1 MKEEE
6 ENLNEQII
14 KESDGD
20 DKFNEMNEKKKNK
33 MIIFIILIIIL
44 IILISF
50 IIIIVLANKDKNET
64 PSPSPSPE
72 NSNLYFEPSSGLHTH
87 TIIFMPGLT
96 NKPEDFVK
104 VLTKKISISKRNTTK
119 IVILRAPLQNVTV
132 LDGKKNYS
140 WFDIYSFPVNSS
152 NAYNFTEVKSASK
165 TLIQIIQEEVALLDG
180 KYDKIIIGGHSQG
193 AIVSMYTSYTQ
204 EYMLGGVISFSGFF
218 PPQGQILPNKEKL
231 NVYFA
236 FGDDDHIIS
245 PIFFNETIKDII
257 DNEGFKLYIYPNHGH
272 SVCRNETID
281 VGYFLDKIME

>member
-1 MKEEE
+1 MKDEE
-6 ENLNEQII
+6 ENLNEQMI
-14 KESDGD
+14 KKSDD
-20 DKFNEMNEKKKNK
+20 NNKFNEINAKKKNK
-33 MIIFIILIIIL
+33 MRIFIILIIIL

-50 IIIIVLANKDKNET
+50 IIIIVLTNKDKNET
-64 PSPSPSPE
+64 PSPSPE

-96 NKPEDFVK
+96 NTPEDFVD
-104 VLTKKISISKRNTTK
+104 VLTKRISISKRNTTK
-119 IVILRAPLQNVTV
+119 IVILRSPLQKVTV
-132 LDGKKNYS
+132 LDGEKNYS
-140 WFDIYSFPVNSS
+140 WFDIYSFPINSS
-152 NAYNFTEVKSASK
+152 NTYNFTEVKSASK
-165 TLIQIIQEEVALLDG
+165 TLTQIIQEEVALLDG

-218 PPQGQILPNKEKL
+218 PPQGEILPNKEKL

-245 PIFFNETIKDII
+245 PIFFNETIKDIKG
-257 DNEGFKLYIYPNHGH
+257 NEGFKLYIYPNHDH
-272 SVCRNETID
+272 SVCNNETID